1 MWLGNERGQWEELVI
16 EEGSTSL
23 VGKWLRLC
31 TSTARGTSST
41 PGQRTR
47 IPNENP
53 TCCVAQEKILKGA
66 GDPKQGALDRS
77 WPIIDESHDGKFE
90 LRIRSNEEQSE

>member
-1 MWLGNERGQWEELVI
+1 MWLGSERGQWEELVI
-16 EEGSTSL
+16 EQGGTSL

-47 IPNENP
+47 IPN
-53 TCCVAQEKILKGA
+53 
-66 GDPKQGALDRS
+66 
-77 WPIIDESHDGKFE
+77 
-90 LRIRSNEEQSE
+90 